1 MRTTRRGAAAME
13 FALTLPIVLM
23 ITLGTVEYSW
33 AFMNRVWL
41 NNAARDAVR
50 SATGV
55 EPAAAPAQAE
65 RRARQALDEL
75 GVDCRSGCTV
85 RAEVRNGAYDVLA
98 LRIQMTYPRLSGFV
112 PTPEDIGV
120 EYVMMLEQQTP

>member
-1 MRTTRRGAAAME
+1 MKRSRSGAAALE

-33 AFMNRVWL
+33 GFMNRVWL
-41 NNAARDAVR
+41 NNAARDAIR

-65 RRARQALDEL
+65 RRARQALTEL
-75 GVDCRSGCTV
+75 GVDCRSGCSV
-85 RAEVRNGAYDVLA
+85 RAEVREGTYDVLA
-98 LRIQMTYPRLSGFV
+98 LQIEMAYPRLTGFV
-112 PTPEDIGV
+112 PAPGNLAV